1 MFSID
6 NRMRYFA
13 APQYKVGFFFLQK
26 QNTQFTFSNKVG
38 GWRRPKIWLY
48 SIKIVS
54 FSVCSFLKFSYF
66 FLYRCSEKFS
76 HFLHVLSGVIQTAR
90 TGSVYVTLGVTI
102 ERYFA
107 IVHPFKCFKLKKIL
121 LPSAILFAIIYNIP
135 KVKS

>member
-1 MFSID
+1 MLHQNCLFQCMLPS
-6 NRMRYFA
+6 
-13 APQYKVGFFFLQK
+13 KVFH
-26 QNTQFTFSNKVG
+26 
-38 GWRRPKIWLY
+38 
-48 SIKIVS
+48 
-54 FSVCSFLKFSYF
+54 F

-135 KVKS
+135 KVISQMSTFLEHRPYTNENIYKVMLKKMNNLFASYKSDENTLDL